1 MGGINMEDCSKCKKH
16 ISQDGCCGGFMIETC
31 TGYIEEKDGRMT
43 TCDLIVSLEQLDMII
58 PGEKYILQNKFEVEI
73 GKIKEVNHEEQT
85 ATIMVFIREK
95 VLTNLQ
101 RYIKKLDGFQLL

>member
-1 MGGINMEDCSKCKKH
+1 MEDCSKCKKH

-43 TCDLIVSLEQLDMII
+43 TCDLIVS
-58 PGEKYILQNKFEVEI
+58 LQNKFEVEI